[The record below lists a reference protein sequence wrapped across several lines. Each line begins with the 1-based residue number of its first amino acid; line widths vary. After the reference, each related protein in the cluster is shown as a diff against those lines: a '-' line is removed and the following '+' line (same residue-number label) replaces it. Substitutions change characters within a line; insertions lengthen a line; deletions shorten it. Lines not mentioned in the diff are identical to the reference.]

1 MATLTSSGWVALI
14 SIFFMTISSWR
25 RNWAVR
31 RQILPPGLAIS
42 PLRERHHSGLP
53 QAHSGVLLTLPA
65 TRFWRPDSQ
74 SAPRHRVSRV
84 SLCLPRGARTAI
96 GAGGLGAVDSQ
107 FSCREGRSGKG
118 WACRTVMGAGGAWG
132 RRLPLSR
139 FFERRRRGTSPPTR
153 AR

>member
-1 MATLTSSGWVALI
+1 M
-14 SIFFMTISSWR
+14 
-25 RNWAVR
+25 
-31 RQILPPGLAIS
+31 
-42 PLRERHHSGLP
+42 
-53 QAHSGVLLTLPA
+53 TLPA
-65 TRFWRPDSQ
+65 TFLWRHDSQ

-132 RRLPLSR
+132 RRLPLSQ
-139 FFERRRRGTSPPTR
+139 FFERRRRGTSPPTQ

>member
-1 MATLTSSGWVALI
+1 MWPRTAATLLSS
-14 SIFFMTISSWR
+14 S
-25 RNWAVR
+25 
-31 RQILPPGLAIS
+31 
-42 PLRERHHSGLP
+42 
-53 QAHSGVLLTLPA
+53 LTLVRLA
-65 TRFWRPDSQ
+65 SQ

-132 RRLPLSR
+132 ERCLPL
-139 FFERRRRGTSPPTR
+139 
-153 AR
+153 

>member
-1 MATLTSSGWVALI
+1 MATLTSSAWVALI

-31 RQILPPGLAIS
+31 RRILPPVLAIS
-42 PLRERHHSGLP
+42 PLWERHHSGVP
-53 QAHSGVLLTLPA
+53 KGRSGVLLPLPA
-65 TRFWRPDSQ
+65 TRLWRPDSQ

-132 RRLPLSR
+132 RCLPLSR
-139 FFERRRRGTSPPTR
+139 IFGRRRRGTSPPTR